1 MPSCPVPEGTQCC
14 LEVVTVSLQAASV
27 AGCHVGRTGGC
38 GWPYRLPT
46 AVGMVSTHHT
56 PSSFSSR
63 CLPKTMI
70 HTGKAVEQIA
80 GHSQHRPKEFAVH
93 TSSTVLGNGL
103 LVLLFFSNFE
113 FCIIH

>member
-1 MPSCPVPEGTQCC
+1 M
-14 LEVVTVSLQAASV
+14 SLQAALV

-46 AVGMVSTHHT
+46 GIGMVSTHHT
-56 PSSFSSR
+56 LSSFSSR

-70 HTGKAVEQIA
+70 YTGKGVEQIA
-80 GHSQHRPKEFAVH
+80 GHGQHRPEEIATYTH
-93 TSSTVLGNGL
+93 STVLGNGL
-103 LVLLFFSNFE
+103 LDLPFFSNFE